1 MRWPFL
7 LGGMLV
13 WAAHFGGAYAI
24 SSTWDLVDHAGAAS
38 ARLAVG
44 LLTGAAVLANL
55 ALLAAAARRE
65 PRLAAHRDGLS
76 RFLNGAGALGAFV
89 SLAAV
94 IWQGLPILIIGY

>member
-1 MRWPFL
+1 M
-7 LGGMLV
+7 
-13 WAAHFGGAYAI
+13 GGALRRRLRYFQH
-24 SSTWDLVDHAGAAS
+24 VGPRHHAGAAS